1 MEKYKELFKTQ
12 SINLVNDLILVFPN
26 DMFLEKVKQ
35 DLIIYLKDENFV
47 FKLRE
52 YFTKDIESSIMN
64 KNSDYLLGGYILPI
78 SKENIVKI
86 KLQKYWGCLSEKNKE
101 KVWAYLNILLKLY
114 NNM

>member
-26 DMFLEKVKQ
+26 DMFLEKAKQ

-52 YFTKDIESSIMN
+52 YFTEDIESSIMN

-78 SKENIVKI
+78 SKENIIKL
-86 KLQKYWGCLSEKNKE
+86 KLQKYWSCLSDKNKE
-101 KVWAYLNILLKLY
+101 KVWAYLNILLKIY
-114 NNM
+114 SNM